1 MAMSLGGSSV
11 KSDINVTPLVD
22 VVLVLLIIFMVVTPL
37 LQKGFDME
45 IPQETKAEIIPD
57 PNKLQLILTV
67 RGDSRM
73 FLNKTEVQRQ
83 NLGDEISKAITGH
96 KDKVMF
102 IQADGGL
109 DYGYVVSLM
118 DICRVAGIENVALI
132 TKENLNL
139 DETVPGP

>member
-1 MAMSLGGSSV
+1 MAMNLGGSAV

-45 IPQETKAEIIPD
+45 IPPEVQASPIED
-57 PNKLQLILTV
+57 PTKLQLILTV
-67 RGDSRM
+67 KGDSRLY
-73 FLNKTEVQRQ
+73 LNKTEVQRQ
-83 NLGDEISKAITGH
+83 NLEEEVAKAVTGH

-102 IQADGGL
+102 IQADPAL
-109 DYGYVVSLM
+109 DYGYVVALM
-118 DICRVAGIENVALI
+118 DICRQGGVETVALI

-139 DETVPGP
+139 DEASP

>member
-1 MAMSLGGSSV
+1 MAMNLGGSTV

-45 IPQETKAEIIPD
+45 IPPEVQTTLPLDPD
-57 PNKLQLILTV
+57 KFQLILTV
-67 RGDSRM
+67 KGDSHL

-83 NLGDEISKAITGH
+83 NLEEEVSKAITGH
-96 KDKVMF
+96 KDKIMF
-102 IQADGGL
+102 IQADPDL

-118 DICRVAGIENVALI
+118 DLCRQGGVETVALI
-132 TKENLNL
+132 TKENMNL
-139 DETVPGP
+139 DEASP

>member
-1 MAMSLGGSSV
+1 MNLGGSAV

-45 IPQETKAEIIPD
+45 IPPETQASVLENPD
-57 PNKLQLILTV
+57 KLQLILTV
-67 RGDSRM
+67 KGDSRL
-73 FLNKTEVQRQ
+73 FLNKEEVPRQ
-83 NLGDEISKAITGH
+83 NLADEVTKAITGH

-102 IQADGGL
+102 VQADPAL

-118 DICRVAGIENVALI
+118 DICRGAGVETVALI
-132 TKENLNL
+132 TKENMNL
-139 DETVPGP
+139 DEATP

>member
-1 MAMSLGGSSV
+1 MAMNLGGSTV

-45 IPQETKAEIIPD
+45 IPPETQLSVLENPD
-57 PNKLQLILTV
+57 KLQLILTV
-67 RGDSRM
+67 KGDSRL

-83 NLGDEISKAITGH
+83 NLADEISKSIMGH

-109 DYGYVVSLM
+109 DYGYVVMLM
-118 DICRVAGIENVALI
+118 DICRSAGVESVALI

-139 DETVPGP
+139 DEASP

>member
-1 MAMSLGGSSV
+1 MQVGSGGAGEV

-22 VVLVLLIIFMVVTPL
+22 VCLVLLIIFMVVTPL

-45 IPQETKAEIIPD
+45 IPPETQAEVFQD

-67 RGDSRM
+67 KGDSRL

-83 NLGDEISKAITGH
+83 NLEEEVSKAVMGH

-102 IQADGGL
+102 IQADPEL
-109 DYGYVVSLM
+109 DYSYIVILM
-118 DICRVAGIENVALI
+118 DLCRQGGVETVALI
-132 TKENLNL
+132 TKENMNL
-139 DETVPGP
+139 DEA